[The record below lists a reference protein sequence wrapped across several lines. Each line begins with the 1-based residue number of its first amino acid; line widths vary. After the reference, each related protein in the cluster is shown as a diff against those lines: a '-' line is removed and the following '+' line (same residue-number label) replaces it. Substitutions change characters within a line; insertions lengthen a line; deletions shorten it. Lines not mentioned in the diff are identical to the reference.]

1 MSLNFFRGFKNYVL
15 DVITIVLTVAFIY
28 WWCGFVGL
36 IWPTT
41 LLGIISLGII
51 FIVGGY
57 ILSLIIYCIV
67 SVTFF
72 YIPILNYKP
81 VNYKYK
87 VKEIT
92 LKNGDVVYTALM
104 FPEFGSYGHY
114 IIKNG
119 YGYNIDTD
127 TYFSYKEKY
136 YKTKEDAYYAITEYK
151 KKVENDYTETIKRN
165 KLKKGFKEKSSKTMN
180 VNFTK

>member
-15 DVITIVLTVAFIY
+15 DVISIVLTVTFIY
-28 WWCGFVGL
+28 WWCGFIGL
-36 IWPTT
+36 VWPTT

-57 ILSLIIYCIV
+57 ISCLIIYCFV

-92 LKNGDVVYTALM
+92 LKNGDVVYAALA
-104 FPEFGSYGHY
+104 FNEFGSYGHH
-114 IIKNG
+114 IIKNS
-119 YGYNIDTD
+119 YGYNIDINSI
-127 TYFSYKEKY
+127 YEERY
-136 YKTKEDAYYAITEYK
+136 YKTKEEAYYAITEYK
-151 KKVENDYTETIKRN
+151 KKIEAEYAESIKMN
-165 KLKKGFKEKSSKTMN
+165 NIKKGRKEASSKTMN
-180 VNFTK
+180 VNFK